1 MQSEENMSIRSE
13 SVSKGAGGCARITE
27 EEFEFQSKVL
37 TKEAVRELVNLDA
50 YERLMAV
57 KGTDPANWNWQLHD
71 KAEGY
76 FPTNEE
82 EKFEGA
88 GVNERANDDFQLDK
102 QLAKVDDDLKKE
114 ARANNHAILK
124 AVTGVFYFKP
134 NVAAENPPNKRRTS
148 RFQ

>member
-1 MQSEENMSIRSE
+1 LRAFAKRIQRQKEAEDEQRRQEEEAADMQSEENMSIRSE

-37 TKEAVRELVNLDA
+37 TKEALRELVNLDA

-82 EKFEGA
+82 EKFEGTGA
-88 GVNERANDDFQLDK
+88 NERANDDF
-102 QLAKVDDDLKKE
+102 
-114 ARANNHAILK
+114 
-124 AVTGVFYFKP
+124 
-134 NVAAENPPNKRRTS
+134 
-148 RFQ
+148 

>member
-1 MQSEENMSIRSE
+1 LRAFAKRIQRLKEAEDEQRRQEEEAADMQSEENMSIRSE
-13 SVSKGAGGCARITE
+13 SVSKGVGGCARITE

-88 GVNERANDDFQLDK
+88 GVNERANDDF
-102 QLAKVDDDLKKE
+102 
-114 ARANNHAILK
+114 
-124 AVTGVFYFKP
+124 
-134 NVAAENPPNKRRTS
+134 
-148 RFQ
+148 

>member
-1 MQSEENMSIRSE
+1 LRAFAKRIQRQKEAEDEQRRQEEEAADMQSEENMSIRSE

-88 GVNERANDDFQLDK
+88 GVNERANDDF
-102 QLAKVDDDLKKE
+102 
-114 ARANNHAILK
+114 
-124 AVTGVFYFKP
+124 
-134 NVAAENPPNKRRTS
+134 
-148 RFQ
+148 